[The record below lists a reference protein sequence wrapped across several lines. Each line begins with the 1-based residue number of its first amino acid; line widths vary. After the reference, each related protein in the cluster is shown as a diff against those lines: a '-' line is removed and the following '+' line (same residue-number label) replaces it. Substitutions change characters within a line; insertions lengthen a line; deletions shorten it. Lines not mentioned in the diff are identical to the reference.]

1 MKKIINTTVLIG
13 SILLM
18 TTIYSCQKF
27 LDIKPQSEL
36 TTGNAYNSAQ
46 DLENAVAGAYRA
58 FYYEYYQ
65 WVNVL
70 LGDMRADNSYIGGS
84 GDPPLAEIDNVAIT
98 VGNSANYN
106 NWSQLYIGIGRCN
119 VILDKVNSVSD
130 PALDVNN
137 LREHIIGQAS
147 FLRAFHY
154 FQLVKLWGGV
164 PIELNSNSA
173 DPATTNLS
181 RSTETEVYDQ
191 IVKDLEVAVAN
202 LPDSYGSGPAIDRD
216 KATKGAANA
225 LLAKVWAQRSDR
237 DYTKV
242 IKYCSDVI
250 NSPAVYALMEN
261 YADLFDG
268 SHYGNSESIL
278 EIAYVGG
285 NWDVSNWGVELF
297 LGLEDGWQ
305 KYCVPSKDLVAT
317 YDDQGDMIRKDAN
330 ILFENNTHWADEN
343 WNPCGYDSIAVP
355 FNYKQK
361 HPDGWNSGDRPYL
374 LRLGDIILLKA
385 EAQNETGDLGGALTS
400 LNVIRRRAELPDA
413 TASSKEDLRNKILLE
428 RRLELAFE
436 AHRWDDLIRLGVC
449 TDVMNGLKEY
459 KYTCEDGTPSA
470 PIPINYNVNHD
481 KWLCPIPQLERDANP
496 NLTQN
501 PGYQ

>member
-1 MKKIINTTVLIG
+1 MKKILNTTVLVG

-18 TTIYSCQKF
+18 VTLFSCKKF

-46 DLENAVAGAYRA
+46 DLENAVNGAYRA
-58 FYYEYYQ
+58 LYYEYYQ

-84 GDPPLAEIDNVAIT
+84 GDPPLAEMDNVNISVANT
-98 VGNSANYN
+98 PNYN

-119 VILDKVNSVSD
+119 VILEKANSVND

-137 LREHIIGQAS
+137 LREQIIGQAS

-173 DPATTNLS
+173 DPSKTNLS
-181 RSTETEVYDQ
+181 RSTETQVYDQ
-191 IVKDLEVAVAN
+191 IVKDLEVAVAD
-202 LPDSYGSGPAIDRD
+202 LPDSYGNGQAIDRE

-242 IKYCSDVI
+242 IHYCNEI
-250 NSPAVYALMEN
+250 IGSPSGYSLMSN

-297 LGLEDGWQ
+297 LGLDDGWQ
-305 KYCVPSKDLVAT
+305 KYCVPSKDLVAA
-317 YDDQGDMIRKDAN
+317 YESQGDSIRKNAN
-330 ILFENNTHWADEN
+330 ITFVSNTGWADEN
-343 WNPCGYDSIAVP
+343 WNPCNDNSVAVP

-385 EAQNETGDLGGALTS
+385 EALNETGDLGAALAA
-400 LNVIRRRAELPDA
+400 LNMIRQRVNLPDA
-413 TASSKEDLRNKILLE
+413 TASSKEDLRAKILLE

-436 AHRWDDLIRLGVC
+436 AHRWDDLVRLGVC
-449 TDVMNGLKEY
+449 TEVMNNLQEF
-459 KYTCEDGTPSA
+459 KYTCEGGTMSA
-470 PIPINYNVNHD
+470 PVRINYNVNHD

>member
-1 MKKIINTTVLIG
+1 MKKILKTTVLVG
-13 SILLM
+13 SILLL
-18 TTIYSCQKF
+18 TTIYSCKKF
-27 LDIKPQSEL
+27 LDIKPQSDL
-36 TTGNAYNSAQ
+36 TTGNAYNSAA
-46 DLENAVAGAYRA
+46 DLENALAGAYRA
-58 FYYEYYQ
+58 YYYEYYQ

-98 VGNSANYN
+98 VANAPNYN

-119 VILDKVNSVSD
+119 VILDKITTVND
-130 PALDVNN
+130 AALDVDN
-137 LREHIIGQAS
+137 LKERIIGQAS

-173 DPATTNLS
+173 DPATTNLK
-181 RSTETEVYDQ
+181 RSSETEVYDQ

-202 LPDSYGSGPAIDRD
+202 LPDSYGSDETVNKV

-237 DYTKV
+237 DYAKV
-242 IKYCSDVI
+242 IGYCNAVI
-250 NSPAVYALMEN
+250 SSPAHYALMPD
-261 YADLFDG
+261 YTQLFDG
-268 SHYGNSESIL
+268 SHYSNSESIL
-278 EIAYVGG
+278 EIAFLGG
-285 NWDVSNWGVELF
+285 NWDVSNWGVQLF
-297 LGLEDGWQ
+297 LAPEDGWQ
-305 KYCVPSKDLVAT
+305 KYCVPSKDLVAAF
-317 YDDQGDMIRKDAN
+317 DNEGDTVRKNAS
-330 ILFENNTHWADEN
+330 IVFWNNTGWTDDN
-343 WNPCGYDSIAVP
+343 WNPCNDNSVAVP
-355 FNYKQK
+355 FNYKLK

-385 EAQNETGDLGGALTS
+385 EAQNETGDLGGALTT
-400 LNVIRRRAELPDA
+400 LNIIRNRAGLPDA
-413 TASSKEDLRNKILLE
+413 TASSKDDLRAKILLE

-436 AHRWDDLIRLGVC
+436 AHRWDDLMRMGVC
-449 TDVMNGLKEY
+449 TDMMNNLQEF
-459 KYTCEDGTPSA
+459 KYTCEDGVMSA
-470 PIPINYNVNHD
+470 PIRINYNVNHD

-496 NLTQN
+496 NLSQN